1 MINLI
6 LFLAFA
12 WRFATLGMRPFDGDE
27 GAMILIGQN
36 WAEFIQK
43 LSKDIHPPLYPFLLG
58 IITHLFGVSEFWARF
73 LSALSGVLLVYFIYL
88 LIGKIFEQKTAL
100 FASTLAAFSPYLLFF
115 DQEARMYSLFALL
128 SAVSFF
134 LFLLLL
140 AKENFKRWL
149 AFGLVN
155 LLLVLTHHLGWFW
168 LAFYFVYLLIK
179 RRQLLLHYI
188 YKLLALLL
196 VWGLYLPLF
205 LNQISGRL
213 LEQPL
218 KVSFFD
224 SFLGVAGA
232 VFRFGAGRLFLDLK
246 NEFGFLPLLIFL
258 IFLWFFIRGLR
269 EKKSDF
275 LKALFLFFVLV
286 LILSVFVSEIG
297 PKATRYL
304 IFLFP
309 IYLIFV
315 AKGVIASRGRWFWT
329 LLIFLIFFAA
339 DFDHFA
345 RENRAAAVDRL
356 AAKVLEEQKEGD
368 ALVLRGSFTGG
379 EEFVF
384 NYYYQKLNKEKKPQL
399 LVVDMLGDY
408 YQPGNL
414 HILRQEKP
422 ATKIKEILQ
431 SQKRVWFYDV
441 TYAKNPLEGLP
452 EDLKVSKINLGLD
465 KEKKDLVLWQISRPA
480 AETGR

>member
-1 MINLI
+1 L
-6 LFLAFA
+6 
-12 WRFATLGMRPFDGDE
+12 
-27 GAMILIGQN
+27 
-36 WAEFIQK
+36 
-43 LSKDIHPPLYPFLLG
+43 
-58 IITHLFGVSEFWARF
+58 
-73 LSALSGVLLVYFIYL
+73 
-88 LIGKIFEQKTAL
+88 
-100 FASTLAAFSPYLLFF
+100 
-115 DQEARMYSLFALL
+115 
-128 SAVSFF
+128 
-134 LFLLLL
+134 
-140 AKENFKRWL
+140 
-149 AFGLVN
+149 
-155 LLLVLTHHLGWFW
+155 
-168 LAFYFVYLLIK
+168 
-179 RRQLLLHYI
+179 
-188 YKLLALLL
+188 
-196 VWGLYLPLF
+196 
-205 LNQISGRL
+205 
-213 LEQPL
+213 
-218 KVSFFD
+218 
-224 SFLGVAGA
+224 
-232 VFRFGAGRLFLDLK
+232 
-246 NEFGFLPLLIFL
+246 FL
-258 IFLWFFIRGLR
+258 IFLWVFIRGLR

-275 LKALFLFFVLV
+275 LKAVFLFFVLV

-315 AKGVIASRGRWFWT
+315 AKGIIASRGRWFWT